1 MLLQDN
7 ERYVFECSLQMQ
19 PYPDNAPNIPLERCV
34 PHLIQLINDGKAVYV
49 YQKDTCSL
57 RITDYEYSDGYLSL
71 LLQIADKK
79 ASDPAFSD
87 FDTGKTR
94 TEKKRDNEGI
104 AATAHLVIA
113 TKPSDEDF
121 PNMYDA
127 VLEEV
132 SGVTKTVVSQAL
144 TKFFDEATDF
154 DFINQD
160 NGRKIR
166 CRPRASLQSH
176 PSHALSEML
185 KKGWVTGFSVVKNRA
200 DDRLDEYEGLSV
212 EAEQL
217 TIKVEKRSRAEK
229 ALEQIKRLQRFAIDS
244 KYSKVIVK
252 YLDSN
257 RRHKSLSISA
267 REDNIADKFFSK
279 SDKITLETDIEQ
291 CQKRIHEEFDEKL
304 CEKLAKMAI

>member
-7 ERYVFECSLQMQ
+7 ERYVIECSLQMQ
-19 PYPDNAPNIPLERCV
+19 PYPDNAPNMPLTACV
-34 PHLIQLINDGKAVYV
+34 PHLTQLIDDGNAVYV

-57 RITDYEYSDGYLSL
+57 RITDYDHSDGYLTL

-87 FDTGKTR
+87 FETGVTR

-104 AATAHLVIA
+104 AATAHLVIS
-113 TKPSDEDF
+113 TTPSDEDF

-154 DFINQD
+154 DFVNPD
-160 NGRKIR
+160 SGKKIR
-166 CRPRASLQSH
+166 CRPRISLQAH

-217 TIKVEKRSRAEK
+217 TIKVEKRSRAQK
-229 ALEQIKRLQRFAIDS
+229 ALDQIKRLQRFAVES

-257 RRHKSLSISA
+257 KRHKSLSISA
-267 REDNIADKFFSK
+267 REENIADKFFSK
-279 SDKITLETDIEQ
+279 SDKVTLETDIEQ
-291 CQKRIHEEFDEKL
+291 CQKTIHEEFDEKL
-304 CEKLAKMAI
+304 CRKLAEMAN